1 MGMNIFYMLI
11 YAESPYMFG
20 PLHYF
25 GKILDPRWGDYHV
38 PCTSKQSKIW
48 EENIWPLCILRGLD
62 GRGHY

>member
-25 GKILDPRWGDYHV
+25 GKILDPRLGGI
-38 PCTSKQSKIW
+38 PCPLYKQSKIW

>member
-25 GKILDPRWGDYHV
+25 GKILDPRLGEI
-38 PCTSKQSKIW
+38 PC
-48 EENIWPLCILRGLD
+48 PLNQ
-62 GRGHY
+62 